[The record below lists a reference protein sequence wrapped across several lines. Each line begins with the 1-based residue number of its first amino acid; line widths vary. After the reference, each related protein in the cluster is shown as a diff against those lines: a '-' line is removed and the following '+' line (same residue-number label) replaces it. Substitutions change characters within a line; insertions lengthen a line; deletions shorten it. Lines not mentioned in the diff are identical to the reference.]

1 MEKRIIEYKK
11 EFDIDVKK
19 FIECIYVGE
28 YNMDVGID
36 VIQNEDIYADYLENG
51 GNFWIALDEN
61 NNVIGTIAGKVIDN
75 ETIELKRMYVRKECR
90 GYGIAQELLNNLEK
104 FAADNGFKYL
114 ILGTYER
121 MERAIGFYT
130 KNLFILED
138 VETEYQEE
146 RFFKKCLA

>member
-61 NNVIGTIAGKVIDN
+61 NNVIGTIA
-75 ETIELKRMYVRKECR
+75 RKSYR
-90 GYGIAQELLNNLEK
+90 
-104 FAADNGFKYL
+104 
-114 ILGTYER
+114 
-121 MERAIGFYT
+121 
-130 KNLFILED
+130 
-138 VETEYQEE
+138 
-146 RFFKKCLA
+146 

>member
-1 MEKRIIEYKK
+1 
-11 EFDIDVKK
+11 
-19 FIECIYVGE
+19 
-28 YNMDVGID
+28 
-36 VIQNEDIYADYLENG
+36 
-51 GNFWIALDEN
+51 
-61 NNVIGTIAGKVIDN
+61 
-75 ETIELKRMYVRKECR
+75 MYVRKECR